1 MGGDLA
7 HRSVFLRDAM
17 RCTINCPSYVP
28 DIPVL
33 ITYASNCSDV
43 SLEQLRLRR
52 ACAIVHYRQSLSCLR
67 IHRVGTYMKAQAML

>member
-1 MGGDLA
+1 MGGWVETLPTD
-7 HRSVFLRDAM
+7 RSFFEM
-17 RCTINCPSYVP
+17 QCCPSYVP

-52 ACAIVHYRQSLSCLR
+52 ACAIVHYRHALAAYAYTELGR
-67 IHRVGTYMKAQAML
+67 T